1 MIKQYLSVLL
11 NITSVLLQN
20 FFSTGYLQ
28 MPLERKYIFLTLTL
42 YLNREGIL
50 ISIKQWKKLYMGE
63 NFGKS

>member
-1 MIKQYLSVLL
+1 
-11 NITSVLLQN
+11 
-20 FFSTGYLQ
+20 